1 MYRTYAHLAA
11 EQRVLRLR
19 DFLLRRDLAMTSIM
33 DSVLDK
39 FPPRQPS
46 IFAADAGTTAYASAA
61 IAAAPSNL
69 FPHFRFEQ
77 IQHHCRKL
85 RND

>member
-1 MYRTYAHLAA
+1 
-11 EQRVLRLR
+11 
-19 DFLLRRDLAMTSIM
+19 LRRDLAMTSIM